1 MEATLER
8 YYVRQM
14 HKSLTRAASRN
25 LILTWIAWT
34 AVTVV
39 VARAAVL
46 PSFLVGAVFGVGA
59 GLLQSRAL
67 KANPAAFSAAVT
79 AFDVRRAL
87 RATRAGTLAIALG
100 WLCALALVGI
110 AMLSGFGI
118 RTIAVWFGG
127 YAAFMLVRDLLA
139 HHSLVA
145 VDAAATPEARDVDR

>member
-1 MEATLER
+1 
-8 YYVRQM
+8 M

-25 LILTWIAWT
+25 LILAWLAWT
-34 AVTVV
+34 AVTVAV
-39 VARAAVL
+39 TRAAVV
-46 PSFLVGAVFGVGA
+46 PSFLVGAAFGVGA
-59 GLLQSRAL
+59 GFLQSRAL

-87 RATRAGTLAIALG
+87 RATRVGTLAIALG

-139 HHSLVA
+139 HRSLVA
-145 VDAAATPEARDVDR
+145 VDAAATLEARDVDR